1 MSSPLKNEL
10 WAYWKTGKDDE
21 EVEDEVAE
29 LFRIDTNL
37 FMYETPLCEKFNKF
51 NYLLKI
57 DEDVLT
63 GDFPGFKTYESFKN
77 TWLYEWNDQVP

>member
-1 MSSPLKNEL
+1 M
-10 WAYWKTGKDDE
+10 AI
-21 EVEDEVAE
+21 

-37 FMYETPLCEKFNKF
+37 FKYETPLCEKFNEF

-63 GDFPGFKTYESFKN
+63 GDLPGFKTYEALKN
-77 TWLYEWNDQVP
+77 TWLYEWNNHVPWVSN